1 MDELDFKELDCD
13 ELKTVILGNY
23 TVVMLWVDGMNTYVV
38 GATDDDIEFM
48 LSENESSVRSF
59 AYEAD
64 AIEYFKYLVNVILD
78 IYMEED
84 YDNDDESFFYGYT
97 DIPTGLVS

>member
-1 MDELDFKELDCD
+1 MDELDFKEIDCN

-23 TVVMLWVDGMNTYVV
+23 TVVMLWVDAMNTYVV

-48 LSENESSVRSF
+48 LSEDESSVRSF

-78 IYMEED
+78 IYMDED
-84 YDNDDESFFYGYT
+84 YDNNDESFFYGYT

>member
-1 MDELDFKELDCD
+1 MDELDFKEIDCD
-13 ELKTVILGNY
+13 ELKTVRLGNY
-23 TVVMLWVDGMNTYVV
+23 TIVMLWVDEMNTYVV

-84 YDNDDESFFYGYT
+84 YDNDDESFLYSYT

>member
-1 MDELDFKELDCD
+1 MDELDFKEIDCN

-23 TVVMLWVDGMNTYVV
+23 TIVMLWVDAMNTYVV

-48 LSENESSVRSF
+48 LSEDESSVRSF

-64 AIEYFKYLVNVILD
+64 AIEYFKYLVKNVPFTLHSIIIRYRLLIS
-78 IYMEED
+78 IY
-84 YDNDDESFFYGYT
+84 SFIIFT
-97 DIPTGLVS
+97 NTS